1 MTAGRAADR
10 LALTLYINGAS
21 PHSVR
26 AIENA
31 RRLCEEEF
39 GSLAELEI
47 VDVRREPALVLRDHV
62 VAVPTLVRHMPAASR
77 RLVGDLS
84 DIGQVRESLELGPP
98 ESMDEHVTPGE

>member
-21 PHSVR
+21 PHSIR

-31 RRLCEEEF
+31 RRLCEEEL
-39 GSLAELEI
+39 GDLADLEI
-47 VDVRREPALVLRDHV
+47 VDVRQEPALVLRDQV

-84 DIGQVRESLELGPP
+84 DIGQVRRSLELGPP
-98 ESMDEHVTPGE
+98 ESIGEHATPGG